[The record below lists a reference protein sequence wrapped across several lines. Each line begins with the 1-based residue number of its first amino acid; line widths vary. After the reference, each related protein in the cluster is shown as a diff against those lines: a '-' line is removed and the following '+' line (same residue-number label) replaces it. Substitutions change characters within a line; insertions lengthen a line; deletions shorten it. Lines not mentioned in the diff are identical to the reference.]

1 MKAASQ
7 LADPPATWQ
16 EHWFD
21 HRQLLRLYH
30 SEEHCAIYLDPG
42 VRWAE
47 VRWLPRFINLTWQY
61 SKAAYGDGF
70 GPDPRIYSVHH
81 AGRHGGGHAG
91 YYVSP
96 VHDYHNVSDCGL
108 DTWREGNTLAR
119 ELPAHEIGHSVESA
133 NNGAHG
139 SPAYE
144 IWGDSKWAEFYIYDL
159 YTALGMDREA
169 KGVYRRFTGNADD
182 FPRRGTRWFRDWF
195 YPLWRDC
202 GRAEVMNRFFR
213 ELSRHFPRDSG
224 GAYTRRM
231 NWGEY
236 VHFTSGAVAADMS
249 GQAARAFGW
258 PSEWAS
264 QLEHARE
271 QFPAITY

>member
-1 MKAASQ
+1 MEAGSERP

-21 HRQLLRLYH
+21 HRQLLQLYH
-30 SEEHCAIYLDPG
+30 HDEHCAIYLDPD
-42 VRWAE
+42 VRRAE
-47 VRWLPRFINLTWQY
+47 IQ
-61 SKAAYGDGF
+61 
-70 GPDPRIYSVHH
+70 
-81 AGRHGGGHAG
+81 
-91 YYVSP
+91 
-96 VHDYHNVSDCGL
+96 
-108 DTWREGNTLAR
+108 
-119 ELPAHEIGHSVESA
+119 
-133 NNGAHG
+133 

-169 KGVYRRFTGNADD
+169 RGVYRRFTGNTDD
-182 FPRRGTRWFRDWF
+182 FPRRRTRWFRDWF

-202 GRAEVMNRFFR
+202 GQAQVMNRFFR
-213 ELSRHFPRDSG
+213 ELARHFPRDSG
-224 GAYTRRM
+224 GTYTRRM

-236 VHFTSGAVAADMS
+236 VHFTSGAAAADMS

-258 PSEWAS
+258 PRQWAA

-271 QFPAITY
+271 QFPGITY